1 MQFKNCETLRI
12 IETGSKISKEDMK
25 ILTYYADTKEDF
37 LVQNYIQKQILLFH
51 GESFIEKSQSRI
63 ETILYY
69 LTKQKD
75 EELYEMYKQS
85 FDSFM
90 KSVNYNYEKVN
101 SFNLIFIFYI
111 NISRRLLRKA
121 AEKANTPT

>member
-12 IETGSKISKEDMK
+12 VETGSKISKEDMK
-25 ILTYYADTKEDF
+25 ILTYSADTKEDF

-51 GESFIEKSQSRI
+51 GESFIEKSQPRI
-63 ETILYY
+63 EAILYY

-75 EELYEMYKQS
+75 EELYEMYRHS
-85 FDSFM
+85 FDSFI

-111 NISRRLLRKA
+111 NISRRLLRRA

>member
-25 ILTYYADTKEDF
+25 ILTYSADTKEDF

-63 ETILYY
+63 EAILYY

-75 EELYEMYKQS
+75 DELCEMYKKS
-85 FDSFM
+85 FNSFM
-90 KSVNYNYEKVN
+90 QSVDNNYEKVN

-111 NISRRLLRKA
+111 NISRRLLRRA